1 MVMDKFE
8 QAGYGQRE
16 IGFGERPALIMVDF
30 QLGFTDGVSPIG
42 RSEHIQSAVD
52 NTAKLLAAC
61 KQYGVP
67 AASCRVSWGGPDEMT
82 YWKIDTLYDGSF
94 YHGHPCTEFD
104 PRIAD
109 PDYVFQ
115 FTKTAPSIFYE
126 TPLKPW
132 LVTHR
137 IDTTII
143 TGCTTSGCV
152 RASVV
157 DSFSAGYRTM
167 VPADCCGDQD
177 LEAHE
182 SNLRDVG
189 RRYADVV
196 TLEHVLE
203 ALARRA

>member
-1 MVMDKFE
+1 MDQFE
-8 QAGYGQRE
+8 QAGYGQRN
-16 IGFGERPALIMVDF
+16 IGFGERPALLMVDF

-42 RSEHIQSAVD
+42 RSEHIQGAVD
-52 NTAKLLAAC
+52 NTRILLEAC
-61 KQYGVP
+61 KEKGIPV
-67 AASCRVSWGGPDEMT
+67 ASCRVSWGGPDEMSH
-82 YWKIDTLYDGSF
+82 WKIETLYDGSF
-94 YHGHPCTEFD
+94 YHGHRCTEFD
-104 PRIAD
+104 PRISD
-109 PDYVFQ
+109 PDYVFE
-115 FTKTAPSIFYE
+115 FIKTAPSIFYE

-152 RASVV
+152 RASIV
-157 DSFSAGYRTM
+157 DSFSAGYRTI

-177 LEAHE
+177 EEAHA

-196 TLEHVLE
+196 DLQTVLDHISNN
-203 ALARRA
+203 

>member
-1 MVMDKFE
+1 MDQFE
-8 QAGYGQRE
+8 QAGYGQRG
-16 IGFGERPALIMVDF
+16 IGFGQRLALLMVDF
-30 QLGFTDGVSPIG
+30 QLGFTDGVRPIG
-42 RSEHIQSAVD
+42 REHIQGAVE
-52 NTAKLLAAC
+52 NTRTLLIAC
-61 KQYGVP
+61 KAKGIPVG
-67 AASCRVSWGGPDEMT
+67 SCRVSWGGPDEMT
-82 YWKIDTLYDGSF
+82 HWKIETLYDGSF
-94 YHGHPCTEFD
+94 YHGHRCTEFD

-109 PDYVFQ
+109 PDYVFE

-132 LVTHR
+132 LVTHG

-152 RASVV
+152 RASIV
-157 DSFSAGYRTM
+157 DSFSAGYRTI

-177 LEAHE
+177 EEAHA

-196 TLEHVLE
+196 DLQAVLDHIN
-203 ALARRA
+203 AS